1 MPSARKCSNA
11 RLMAAVKCSRR
22 KTLVR
27 DTSKKSISKCTP
39 LDSLEIPLILYRFSE
54 PVVRVERK
62 NVLKTTKI
70 LRIHF
75 SSSFSATSIEKSFH
89 SRDKTL
95 ATNIDTL
102 FFRFPV
108 NLCWRPCWIF
118 QRINLASAKFDARS
132 TSNNE
137 HIPRKTDF
145 DAHFSNFPVILLLAS
160 VLNFLVHQ
168 TTTSLRGYIF
178 ATCHI
183 ERQFSE
189 RTHCALDLS
198 G

>member
-1 MPSARKCSNA
+1 MHSAW
-11 RLMAAVKCSRR
+11 
-22 KTLVR
+22 
-27 DTSKKSISKCTP
+27 
-39 LDSLEIPLILYRFSE
+39 F
-54 PVVRVERK
+54 
-62 NVLKTTKI
+62 
-70 LRIHF
+70 
-75 SSSFSATSIEKSFH
+75 
-89 SRDKTL
+89 SRDSTGIVSFLRARRSGRTQKRFEKDNNSVDAFFKL
-95 ATNIDTL
+95 VLGYIEWKIVSQSGQSACYKCWYAS
-102 FFRFPV
+102 FRFPV

-132 TSNNE
+132 TSNND

-145 DAHFSNFPVILLLAS
+145 DADFSNFPVKLLLAS

-168 TTTSLRGYIF
+168 NTTSLRGYIF